1 MINGVGH
8 HELLVLDDELELLLE
23 TTLHHRLLLTNVV
36 DNISVALVSFV
47 SVNKIDCISHTLFI
61 VVHVYASC
69 RFWINVFLASIHD
82 EVEFDSVDISQ
93 LKTTSFDEFTKL
105 NPVSHCRL
113 YIPLY

>member
-1 MINGVGH
+1 M
-8 HELLVLDDELELLLE
+8 L
-23 TTLHHRLLLTNVV
+23 
-36 DNISVALVSFV
+36 
-47 SVNKIDCISHTLFI
+47 ISHIFFI

-113 YIPLY
+113 YIPLYWYGIFLYPLYARRLFVVIVSSVNQLDVIILGTASTTDIYRHLD